1 MGFLL
6 LTILAV
12 ITEIFIL
19 YLADGIIAG
28 RIFPEKLSNGDENEI
43 LITLNNRYKFN
54 IECLIIDEIPFQLQK
69 RDFKIVQK
77 LSSDSEITLKYI
89 LRPVKRGSY
98 TFGKLNVYANGIL
111 GLGSRKFIFC
121 EGSELPVYPSFL
133 KIKHYEMKAISNRL
147 INPGIK
153 EVRKLG
159 HTMEFEHIREY
170 RNGDDYRSINWKATG
185 RKGDM
190 MVNQFIDERS
200 QNIYCIIDMG
210 RNMKMPFNGMTLLDY
225 SINSTLAIS
234 SIVQKKYD
242 KAGLVTFSDE
252 LGTFI
257 PASNSIS
264 QRAKITESLY
274 RLETNYAETSFE
286 ILYSFIRRKIPQ
298 RSLLMIFTNFETINA
313 MRRNIDYI
321 KLIAKFHLPL
331 IVFFENTE
339 VSKMLNDIPQKD
351 FDIYKKI
358 TAEQFMIE
366 KQEIINELRMNGI
379 MSLLCKPEDLTL
391 KTINK
396 YLEIKSR
403 RLV

>member
-1 MGFLL
+1 
-6 LTILAV
+6 
-12 ITEIFIL
+12 
-19 YLADGIIAG
+19 
-28 RIFPEKLSNGDENEI
+28 
-43 LITLNNRYKFN
+43 
-54 IECLIIDEIPFQLQK
+54 
-69 RDFKIVQK
+69 
-77 LSSDSEITLKYI
+77 
-89 LRPVKRGSY
+89 
-98 TFGKLNVYANGIL
+98 
-111 GLGSRKFIFC
+111 
-121 EGSELPVYPSFL
+121 
-133 KIKHYEMKAISNRL
+133 
-147 INPGIK
+147 
-153 EVRKLG
+153 
-159 HTMEFEHIREY
+159 MEFEHIREY

-225 SINSTLAIS
+225 SINSTLAVS

-257 PASNSIS
+257 PASNSIT
-264 QRAKITESLY
+264 QRAKISESLY